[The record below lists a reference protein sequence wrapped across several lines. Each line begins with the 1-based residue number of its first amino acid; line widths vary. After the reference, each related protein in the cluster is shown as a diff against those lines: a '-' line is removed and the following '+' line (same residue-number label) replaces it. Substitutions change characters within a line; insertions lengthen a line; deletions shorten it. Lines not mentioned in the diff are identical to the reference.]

1 MRFKLNLPEYNTHLE
16 LTHDRDTSS
25 EPSVSIN
32 SESKSQKFTRNITM
46 SSLSPTVGESNT
58 LSVSVLLET
67 CGVLLGYPVVG
78 TVLGQVVVP
87 LISKL
92 LAGKR
97 LVT

>member
-1 MRFKLNLPEYNTHLE
+1 MRVKLNLPEYNTHFE
-16 LTHDRDTSS
+16 LTHDKDELANTSAS
-25 EPSVSIN
+25 SNI
-32 SESKSQKFTRNITM
+32 ESTPQKFARNITM

-92 LAGKR
+92 LAGKKG
-97 LVT
+97 